1 MSVSSILDDTPI
13 DPDDELLSSYLD
25 GELSREEEVNLE
37 NRLVQNEGL
46 RERLKVLQTGWDL
59 LDDLPDSAPSL
70 NLVESTLEL
79 AVADIEQSAPSKSW
93 SFSGLKWP
101 LLILGFLW
109 LVLAVP
115 MDFPEPGN
123 STDTRMSCRILPS
136 RKILTLT

>member
-25 GELSREEEVNLE
+25 GELSREEEMNLE

-59 LDDLPDSAPSL
+59 LDELPDSAPSL

-79 AVADIEQSAPSKSW
+79 AVADIEQSAPTKSW

-101 LLILGFLW
+101 LLILGFSLMGIRCAF
-109 LVLAVP
+109 LGL
-115 MDFPEPGN
+115 
-123 STDTRMSCRILPS
+123 SLPS
-136 RKILTLT
+136 WILTSA